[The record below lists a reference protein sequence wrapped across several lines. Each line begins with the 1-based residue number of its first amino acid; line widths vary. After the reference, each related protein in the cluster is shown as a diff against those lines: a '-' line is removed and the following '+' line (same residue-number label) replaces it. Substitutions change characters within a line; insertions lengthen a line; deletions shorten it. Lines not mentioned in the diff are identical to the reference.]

1 MSQNENLFVDVAA
14 GQTLVRAGEAGQ
26 TLYLVE
32 SGKIALH
39 QGDSPEPALRRLGP
53 GALFGESA
61 ALGSGTYLHSA
72 TAEVDSRV
80 LPLDRDAIAQL
91 VRANPEAGVA
101 LLTRLTEAMET
112 MARAPSSAGSTPSA
126 APPRPSDDARG
137 PRAAPEVTVPLDN
150 EPPTERPFMPPTA
163 EKPASAPI
171 PPGIVIAL
179 TVSSGEAIILDPSAN
194 AYLVG
199 RPDPNAGTT
208 PEVNLGPFDIHR
220 SLSRRHAH
228 ILRQGDALLLR
239 EETGAANGTFYNDRR
254 LASGESVSIQP
265 GDKLRFGAV
274 EVDVVAIQTAG

>member
-1 MSQNENLFVDVAA
+1 MSQKENLFLDVAA
-14 GQTLVRAGEAGQ
+14 GQTLVRAGESGQ

-32 SGKIALH
+32 SGKFALH
-39 QGDSPEPALRRLGP
+39 AGDTPTPALRRLGA

-80 LPLDRDAIAQL
+80 LPLDRDAVAQL

-101 LLTRLTEAMET
+101 LLARLTESIET
-112 MARAPSSAGSTPSA
+112 LARLGARATGVDVGQAEGA
-126 APPRPSDDARG
+126 RADRPEPA
-137 PRAAPEVTVPLDN
+137 EITVPVVE
-150 EPPTERPFMPPTA
+150 EPRTERPFVPPPTRS
-163 EKPASAPI
+163 EPAAI
-171 PPGIVIAL
+171 PAGVVIAL
-179 TVSSGEAIILDPSAN
+179 TVSSGEAIILDPSTSAF
-194 AYLVG
+194 LVG

-208 PEVNLGPFDIHR
+208 PEVNLGPFDVHR

-239 EETGAANGTFYNDRR
+239 EETGVANGTFYNDRR
-254 LASGESVSIQP
+254 LSSGESVPIQP